1 VPVIPNFETVCVFVR
16 LLQSLLQQYINY
28 IDPTSS
34 GKKRRIKKKK
44 DNKEAKS
51 KMIFIL
57 LMGAG
62 AWCVLF
68 AFIPVIVALFI
79 PIRHKAIIQ
88 WRRRYLEAVGA
99 YWFRFA
105 TYLTLDTCGTH
116 MSIHAY
122 DPKIMED
129 SGNVGLVIS
138 NHRTRVDWMYVGWC
152 YSSMINAADH
162 LTIILKDPLR
172 SVPIFGWATQ
182 LLMFIFLS
190 RNRDADVPHIV
201 RMLNYLYAVEARPS
215 VLIFPEGT
223 DLSPENLEKSNAFA
237 KEQKLAETK
246 QVLYPKVS
254 GLYTCVCNMRGKGLL
269 LHDITIAYKDHT
281 FGSRHCEGDLMRG
294 ALCIS
299 VFKCAASDYY
309 VLIVCLQV
317 KPPLKLVL

>member
-1 VPVIPNFETVCVFVR
+1 
-16 LLQSLLQQYINY
+16 
-28 IDPTSS
+28 
-34 GKKRRIKKKK
+34 
-44 DNKEAKS
+44 
-51 KMIFIL
+51 
-57 LMGAG
+57 
-62 AWCVLF
+62 
-68 AFIPVIVALFI
+68 
-79 PIRHKAIIQ
+79 
-88 WRRRYLEAVGA
+88 
-99 YWFRFA
+99 
-105 TYLTLDTCGTH
+105 
-116 MSIHAY
+116 
-122 DPKIMED
+122 
-129 SGNVGLVIS
+129 
-138 NHRTRVDWMYVGWC
+138 MYVGWC

-294 ALCIS
+294 ELCLFRIIS
-299 VFKCAASDYY
+299 LS
-309 VLIVCLQV
+309 
-317 KPPLKLVL
+317 PPIIMC